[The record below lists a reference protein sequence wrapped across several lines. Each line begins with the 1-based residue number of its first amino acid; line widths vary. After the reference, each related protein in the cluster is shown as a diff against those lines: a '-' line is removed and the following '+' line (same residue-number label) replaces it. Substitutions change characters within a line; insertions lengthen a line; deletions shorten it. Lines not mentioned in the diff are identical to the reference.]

1 MRMNPDSIPSRRDS
15 SGRPPRT
22 RARAALRGEL
32 VEVVRRAI
40 LEAAEAVLGASG
52 LAEAKMAEIAE
63 RAGLAAGTL
72 YNYFPSKESLFCAL
86 IEHRGEEFLRRLE
99 DIDRGPAAPLV
110 ALERLTQVTL
120 DYIESHAAMFD
131 MFAQAGERAGWTACS
146 ALAGRLQQR
155 YLALYERRLAQ
166 AEKARMVR
174 SGMAPAELA
183 QTFTGSVQGFVRRWL
198 LCGRKGRLAER
209 APFLVDLFLHGAGV
223 RR

>member
-1 MRMNPDSIPSRRDS
+1 MRMNADSSPSRRDS
-15 SGRPPRT
+15 SSPPRT

-40 LEAAEAVLGASG
+40 LDAAEAVLGARG
-52 LAEAKMAEIAE
+52 LAEAKMVEIAE

-99 DIDRGPAAPLV
+99 EIDGVPAAPRL

-120 DYIESHAAMFD
+120 GYIESHGAMFNV
-131 MFAQAGERAGWTACS
+131 FARAGESGTWRGCGAA
-146 ALAGRLQQR
+146 AGRLHER
-155 YLALYERRLAQ
+155 YLALYERRLAEAEQ
-166 AEKARMVR
+166 AGVVR
-174 SGMAPAELA
+174 PGILAAELA

-198 LCGRKGRLAER
+198 LCGRKERLVER

-223 RR
+223 PR